1 MKLGSFLSVA
11 EASKTMMA
19 NPCLPLSKTLLANL
33 FFTFAQDYC
42 QLYAVARRAGL
53 ARLLHGGRKED
64 PAGLCQEHHRQEEG
78 HGQMEEVYRYGDI
91 FKQCICL

>member
-53 ARLLHGGRKED
+53 AWLL
-64 PAGLCQEHHRQEEG
+64 
-78 HGQMEEVYRYGDI
+78 YGN
-91 FKQCICL
+91 LNLEPRRWTSARP